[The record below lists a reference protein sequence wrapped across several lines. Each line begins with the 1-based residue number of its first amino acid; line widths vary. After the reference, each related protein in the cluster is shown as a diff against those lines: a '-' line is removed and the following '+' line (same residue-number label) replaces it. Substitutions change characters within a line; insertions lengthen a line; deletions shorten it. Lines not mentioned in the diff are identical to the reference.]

1 MGLPGCGGASAVEP
15 NAYAVFPHGCGAH
28 SIVALMAGAC
38 AEQLVLGAY
47 DNVGVTDDWRLV
59 TALMDGMGV
68 SDGGE
73 ALWTYTNELLVLYED
88 LIVRVAAELMH
99 ARSLDG
105 GEIDALLAQ

>member
-1 MGLPGCGGASAVEP
+1 MGLPDCGGASAVEP
-15 NAYAVFPHGCGAH
+15 DAYAVFPHGCGAH
-28 SIVALMAGAC
+28 IIVALMAGAC

-73 ALWTYTNELLVLYED
+73 ALWTYTNELLAPHQG
-88 LIVRVAAELMH
+88 LIVRLADALLH
-99 ARSLDG
+99 AQTLNGDA
-105 GEIDALLAQ
+105 IDALIAQ